1 MSRIPVFTL
10 LGTLLV
16 CSAAWAGYDAPP
28 TQYSLVNWSSG
39 QVQHIYRDGNK
50 AMIDLYMP
58 KSPDQ
63 PTAIHTRTIV
73 DVAAKKTLTW
83 DLLDPKIPCDSP
95 GTVSDWGDPFN
106 YWDQTLQGA
115 PGTPKETG
123 KDKVNGMAT
132 TVYEIGS
139 PDGGGKLW
147 REDKYGMLV
156 KFEMSQKGAAPV
168 EAFEIKDFQVGKPKP
183 SVFKV
188 PSRCKWNE

>member
-1 MSRIPVFTL
+1 MTRILICTL
-10 LGTLLV
+10 LGSMLA
-16 CSAAWAGYDAPP
+16 CSAAWAGYDASP
-28 TQYSLVNWSSG
+28 TQYSLVNWSSE

-58 KSPDQ
+58 KSPTQ
-63 PTAIHTRTIV
+63 PKELHMRTIV
-73 DVAAKKTLTW
+73 DVAAKRTLTW
-83 DLLDPKIPCDSP
+83 DLLDPTVPCNSP
-95 GTVSDWGDPFN
+95 ATVSDWGDPFN

-132 TVYEIGS
+132 TVFEISS

-147 REDKYGMLV
+147 REDKYGLLV
-156 KFEMSQKGAAPV
+156 KFMVTQKGAAPV
-168 EAFEIKDFQVGKPKP
+168 EAFEIKNFKVGKPKA

-188 PSRCKWNE
+188 PSRCKWNK